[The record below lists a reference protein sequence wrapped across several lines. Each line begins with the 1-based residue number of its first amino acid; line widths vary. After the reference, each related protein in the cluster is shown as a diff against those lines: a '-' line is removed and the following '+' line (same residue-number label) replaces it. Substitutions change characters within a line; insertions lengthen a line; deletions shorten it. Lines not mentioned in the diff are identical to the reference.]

1 MKKKILIL
9 SFVLMICLVGAISDY
24 QTYYKIGLDYNQ
36 GEINISSV
44 DIEFSQEEILESGFY
59 FAEML
64 DINREIL
71 DITFFDVPN
80 EVLWDGINPDT
91 GEIDRWGLIVLDNV
105 TFEIYV
111 PYYKNA
117 LEIVIYDEDLVE
129 KTRINVREYSKEDAI
144 KKDLE
149 KVEESLE
156 DEKELGEE
164 DIESDITKGEKFIEK
179 VGKYW
184 WVLLIVFII
193 LILVL
198 INSLRKHH

>member
-71 DITFFDVPN
+71 DITFFDVPDK
-80 EVLWDGINPDT
+80 VLWDGINPDT
-91 GEIDRWGLIVLDNV
+91 GEIDRGGLIVLDNV